1 MPHTFFDEAAATW
14 DDDPTKLARSR
25 LIADAIARAV
35 PLDGV
40 RDALEYGCGTG
51 QVTWALADRLDRV
64 VLADASPGMLAV
76 LGERLQARPEH
87 DRARFEPRLLD
98 LTRDSLPPASVDLIY
113 TSLALHHVPDVPLVL
128 RRFRAA
134 LRPGGHVAIADLDRD
149 VHGHF
154 HRHSHGDDFDG
165 HHGFDRDALAADLAA
180 AGFAPPA
187 FETVTTLTKIVDDE
201 EMEFPVFLAV
211 AQAAGTV

>member
-14 DDDPTKLARSR
+14 DDDPAKLARSR
-25 LIADAIARAV
+25 MIADAIARTV
-35 PLDGV
+35 PLGGV

-51 QVTWALADRLDRV
+51 QVTWALADRLARV

-76 LGERLQARPEH
+76 LAKRLLARPEH
-87 DRARFEPRLLD
+87 DRARFEPLLLD
-98 LTRDSLPPASVDLIY
+98 LTRDRLPAASLDLIY

-128 RRFRAA
+128 RRFREA

-149 VHGHF
+149 HHGHF

-180 AGFAPPA
+180 AGFTPPT
-187 FETVTTLTKIVDDE
+187 FDTITTLTKAVDDE
-201 EMEFPVFLAV
+201 RKEFPVFLAV
-211 AQAAGTV
+211 AQTA